1 MAYMSQ
7 EGYDKLVAELKQLVS
22 VERPKASAAIAE
34 ARDKGAVA
42 KKACSVAC
50 IGCGKCQKVCKFD
63 AITIEEQPE
72 SKKCKVENMRKN
84 LKKFSVT
91 IDKTACL

>member
-34 ARDKGAVA
+34 ARDMGDLSENSEYEAHHCRGQDYRYQA
-42 KKACSVAC
+42 AQHRQRA
-50 IGCGKCQKVCKFD
+50 D
-63 AITIEEQPE
+63 Y
-72 SKKCKVENMRKN
+72 VEGR
-84 LKKFSVT
+84 
-91 IDKTACL
+91 DDQHG

>member
-34 ARDKGAVA
+34 ARDKGYTGVNDNR
-42 KKACSVAC
+42 ACFSEC
-50 IGCGKCQKVCKFD
+50 
-63 AITIEEQPE
+63 
-72 SKKCKVENMRKN
+72 KCK
-84 LKKFSVT
+84 
-91 IDKTACL
+91 

>member
-34 ARDKGAVA
+34 ARDKGDLSENYRYQAA
-42 KKACSVAC
+42 QHRQRA
-50 IGCGKCQKVCKFD
+50 D
-63 AITIEEQPE
+63 Y
-72 SKKCKVENMRKN
+72 VEGR
-84 LKKFSVT
+84 
-91 IDKTACL
+91 DDQHG